1 MRQVGQGPKQDD
13 HTWLLSSPNQGVLR
27 MSLLR
32 NLARRRLRTA
42 LTVTGITIGIW
53 ALVVFGS
60 MANKISSIV
69 AMGSDYYAGKI
80 VVTDKSGGASARSPM
95 EIGLADD
102 IAALDGVAV
111 AVPGVSTLL
120 DPESTGGPSIP
131 DMTVGDLP
139 GADQGHK
146 RFDVQVAQGRA
157 LTAQDAHARVAVLGS
172 DLARKRGKS
181 VGDTL
186 EIRGMTFD
194 VVGILEPT
202 LTAPDTTVL
211 VPLAAAQEI
220 FFGDLPPVVRKNLQA
235 DRLATDITVYP
246 DEGTDVE
253 ALAARIEADIP
264 NASAMTA
271 AEFDEVVGS
280 SVAIFN
286 AIIIGVALISLIV
299 GGLSVINTMAM
310 SVAERTRE
318 IGIKR
323 AIGGSRARVIRE
335 LVSEAG
341 LIGLLGGLLGLG
353 LGAVVVYL
361 ANEAG
366 RSSGMILFQ
375 LTLQTAIFAVLFS
388 TILGVVAGIIPAWNA
403 ARLDPVAALR
413 YE

>member
-1 MRQVGQGPKQDD
+1 
-13 HTWLLSSPNQGVLR
+13 

-42 LTVTGITIGIW
+42 LTITGITIGIW

-60 MANKISSIV
+60 MANQISSIV
-69 AMGSDYYAGKI
+69 AIGSDYYADKI
-80 VVTDKSGGASARSPM
+80 VVTDTSGGLSGDSPM
-95 EIGLADD
+95 AISLADD
-102 IAALDGVAV
+102 IAAIEGVAA
-111 AVPGVSTLL
+111 AVPGISTLL
-120 DPESTGGPSIP
+120 VPGSDDGFTVP
-131 DMTVGDLP
+131 DMIAGDLP
-139 GADQGHK
+139 GADRGH
-146 RFDVQVAQGRA
+146 VAHPLQIAQGRA
-157 LTAQDAHARVAVLGS
+157 LTVDDAAANVAVLGS
-172 DLARKRGKS
+172 DVARKLGKG
-181 VGDTL
+181 VGDAL
-186 EIRGMTFD
+186 EIRGTAFQ
-194 VVGILEPT
+194 VVGVLEPT
-202 LTAPDTTVL
+202 LAAPDATIRL
-211 VPLAAAQEI
+211 PLAAAQQI
-220 FFGDLPPVVRKNLQA
+220 YVGDLPPIVRQSLQA
-235 DRLATDITVYP
+235 DRIATDITVYP
-246 DEGTDVE
+246 DEGTDIE
-253 ALAARIEADIP
+253 ALAARIEATIP
-264 NASAMTA
+264 NTSATTA
-271 AEFDEVVGS
+271 AEFDKVVGS
-280 SVAIFN
+280 SVAILN

-310 SVAERTRE
+310 TVAERTRE

-366 RSSGMILFQ
+366 RSSGTILFQ
-375 LTLQTAIFAVLFS
+375 LTPQTAIFAVLFS